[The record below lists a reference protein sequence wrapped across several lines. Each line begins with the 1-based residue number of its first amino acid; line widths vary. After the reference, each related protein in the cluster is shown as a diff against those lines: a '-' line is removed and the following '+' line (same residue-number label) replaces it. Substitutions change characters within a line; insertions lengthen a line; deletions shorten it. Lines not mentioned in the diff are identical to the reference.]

1 MKQYFSIELYQPG
14 EVIFT
19 EGSPA
24 ATLYIIFSGAVN
36 ITKLV
41 DGKNVLVAS
50 LGMNDMFGD
59 MALIDHKPRSAT
71 ATATEA
77 TECYVMEI
85 DDLRARIDEIDPLLR
100 RVFLMIVDRLR
111 DTTELLAKHT
121 QLPIV

>member
-1 MKQYFSIELYQPG
+1 MKQYFSIELYQKD
-14 EVIFT
+14 EVIFK

-24 ATLYIIFSGAVN
+24 ATLYIIFSGSVN
-36 ITKLV
+36 ITKQV
-41 DGKNVLVAS
+41 DGKSVLVAH

-71 ATATEA
+71 ATATEP

-85 DDLRARIDEIDPLLR
+85 DDLRSRIDEIDPLLR